1 MTHSLLLA
9 QQSANHRLE
18 ELEDR
23 AMDEETAGD
32 DGTLPTDLLEPSP
45 IPPSMS
51 DIPARRMRNRSSV
64 MVDSVIY
71 PASITSNSIGDKRT
85 STLLN
90 ECIFETDRSFN
101 SPRDGP
107 LRPFDHRRSIV
118 YSEALL
124 RRWTT
129 KIDFDPSREPDLG
142 LRPSPERAPFQ
153 SYREPYLA
161 QSGWVDSEARQVHGR
176 DEQYQAITAPAPQGP
191 QPDKSTVPFVIG
203 TEILKKPTSWTS
215 LLSPPLPPPIET
227 LKAFRVGLEDPC
239 YKVLPAALRK
249 YNIAADSRLYN
260 LYVVYGDIERRI
272 NPEEKPLAIFKD
284 LDREGKKP
292 MFMLRQLKE
301 MEGEEGKPDADAKA
315 NQL

>member
-23 AMDEETAGD
+23 AMNEETAGD
-32 DGTLPTDLLEPSP
+32 DGTLPTDFLEPSP

-51 DIPARRMRNRSSV
+51 DIPAHHKRNRSSV
-64 MVDSVIY
+64 MVDSVVY
-71 PASITSNSIGDKRT
+71 PASITSNSTEDKRT

-107 LRPFDHRRSIV
+107 LRPLDHRQSIV

-129 KIDFDPSREPDLG
+129 KIDFDPSGEPDLG
-142 LRPSPERAPFQ
+142 VRPSPEQPPFQ
-153 SYREPYLA
+153 SYREPYLS
-161 QSGWVDSEARQVHGR
+161 QSGWADSEAREIHGQ

-191 QPDKSTVPFVIG
+191 QPDKSTIPSVID
-203 TEILKKPTSWTS
+203 TEILKKPTSSTS
-215 LLSPPLPPPIET
+215 VLPPPPPIEIF
-227 LKAFRVGLEDPC
+227 KSFRVGLEDPC
-239 YKVLPAALRK
+239 YKVLPAAMRK
-249 YNIAADSRLYN
+249 YNIAADPRLYN
-260 LYVVYGDIERRI
+260 LYVIYGDIERRI
-272 NPEEKPLAIFKD
+272 NPEEKPLAIFRD
-284 LDREGKKP
+284 LEREGKKP
-292 MFMLRQLKE
+292 MFMLRKLKQ
-301 MEGEEGKPDADAKA
+301 MEGEEGKPDTDAKA